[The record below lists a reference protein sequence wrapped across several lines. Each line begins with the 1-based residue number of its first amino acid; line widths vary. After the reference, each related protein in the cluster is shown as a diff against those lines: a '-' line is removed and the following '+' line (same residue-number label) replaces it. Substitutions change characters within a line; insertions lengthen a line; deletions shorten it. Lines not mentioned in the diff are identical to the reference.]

1 MNLRENILLAV
12 TSLKSNKMRSLLT
25 MLGIIIGIGSVIAI
39 SSIGS
44 AVSRSVSSALN
55 SMASKS
61 VDVYVTSRDDENSQV
76 GDKDMI
82 TQDMITAFRQAFSGK
97 IDDVA
102 YSTVS
107 SLSGTVDDLKQ
118 TKVTLSGANGGY
130 LDYLQLNLVSGHR
143 FTESES
149 SGTRP
154 LAVISKK
161 LALKVFGHQDPI
173 GQPMTVRTDNGSV
186 HCTVV
191 GVYQTG
197 SKDLVSTMNGVSSET
212 VYIPPAAA
220 NALMGAEGSGHSE
233 IIVTLDQNA
242 DTESLS
248 RQIKT
253 WFNQHYY
260 ANNTDAKITTMNI
273 EKQANE
279 INSQMAKLSLGI
291 ALIAGISLLVGGIGV
306 MNIML
311 VSVTER
317 TREIGIRKALGASN
331 RDIRLQFFV
340 ESIIICLIGGLI
352 GIGVGAAIG
361 AAGGHF
367 VHITVYPTLSSIL
380 VAVLFSMA
388 IGVFFGAYPANK
400 AAKLNPIDALR
411 YE

>member
-1 MNLRENILLAV
+1 MNLRENILLAI

-44 AVSRSVSSALN
+44 AVSRSISSALN

-61 VDVYVTSRDDENSQV
+61 VDVYVTPRDSDNGSLAA
-76 GDKDMI
+76 KDMI
-82 TQDMITAFRQAFSGK
+82 TQDMIAAFSKHFAGK

-102 YSTVS
+102 YSTS
-107 SLSGTVDDLKQ
+107 PISGTVDDLKQ
-118 TKVTLSGANGGY
+118 TKVALTGANGGY
-130 LDYLQLNLVSGHR
+130 LDYMQLNVVSGHR
-143 FTESES
+143 FTDVESAS
-149 SGTRP
+149 TRP
-154 LAVISKK
+154 VAVISKK
-161 LALKVFGHQDPI
+161 LAQKVFGHQNPI
-173 GQPMTVRTDNGSV
+173 GQPMTVRTDAGSLT
-186 HCTVV
+186 CTVV

-197 SKDLVSTMNGVSSET
+197 SKDIVSAMSGVSSET

-220 NALMGAEGSGHSE
+220 NALMRTEDTGYSE
-233 IIVTLDQNA
+233 IIVTLNQNA
-242 DTESLS
+242 DTEALS

-253 WFNQHYY
+253 WFNRHYY
-260 ANNTDAKITTMNI
+260 AANSDAKITTMNI

-331 RDIRLQFFV
+331 RDIGLQFFV

>member
-1 MNLRENILLAV
+1 MNLRENILLAI

-44 AVSRSVSSALN
+44 AVSRSISSALN

-61 VDVYVTSRDDENSQV
+61 VDVYVTPRDSDNGSLAAE
-76 GDKDMI
+76 DMI
-82 TQDMITAFRQAFSGK
+82 TQDMIAAFSKRFAGK

-102 YSTVS
+102 YSTS
-107 SLSGTVDDLKQ
+107 SVSGTVDDLKQ
-118 TKVTLSGANGGY
+118 TKVALTGANGGY
-130 LDYLQLNLVSGHR
+130 LDYMQLNIVSGHR
-143 FTESES
+143 FTDVESAS
-149 SGTRP
+149 TRP
-154 LAVISKK
+154 VAVISKK
-161 LALKVFGHQDPI
+161 LAQRVFGHQNPI
-173 GQPMTVRTDNGSV
+173 GQPMTVRTDAGSLT
-186 HCTVV
+186 CTVV

-197 SKDLVSTMNGVSSET
+197 NKDIVSAMSDVSSET

-220 NALMGAEGSGHSE
+220 NALMRTEDIGNSE
-233 IIVTLDQNA
+233 IIVTLNQNA
-242 DTESLS
+242 DTEALS
-248 RQIKT
+248 QQIKT
-253 WFNQHYY
+253 WFNRHYY
-260 ANNTDAKITTMNI
+260 AANSDAKITTMNI

>member
-1 MNLRENILLAV
+1 MNLRENILLAI

-44 AVSRSVSSALN
+44 AVSRSISSALN

-61 VDVYVTSRDDENSQV
+61 VDVYVTPRDSDNGSLAAE
-76 GDKDMI
+76 DMI
-82 TQDMITAFRQAFSGK
+82 TQDMIAAFSKRFAGK

-102 YSTVS
+102 YSTS
-107 SLSGTVDDLKQ
+107 SVSGTVDDLKQ
-118 TKVTLSGANGGY
+118 TKVALTGANGGY
-130 LDYLQLNLVSGHR
+130 LDYMQLNIVSGHR
-143 FTESES
+143 FTDVESAS
-149 SGTRP
+149 TRP
-154 LAVISKK
+154 VAVISKK
-161 LALKVFGHQDPI
+161 LAQRVFGHQNPI
-173 GQPMTVRTDNGSV
+173 GQPMTVRTDAGSLT
-186 HCTVV
+186 CTVV

-197 SKDLVSTMNGVSSET
+197 NKDIVSAMSDVSSET

-220 NALMGAEGSGHSE
+220 NALMRTEDTGNSE
-233 IIVTLDQNA
+233 IIVTLNQNA
-242 DTESLS
+242 DTEALS
-248 RQIKT
+248 QQIKT
-253 WFNQHYY
+253 WFNRHYY
-260 ANNTDAKITTMNI
+260 AANSDAKITTMNI

>member
-1 MNLRENILLAV
+1 MNLRENILLAI

-44 AVSRSVSSALN
+44 AVSRSISSALN

-61 VDVYVTSRDDENSQV
+61 VDVYVTPRDSDNGSLAAE
-76 GDKDMI
+76 DMI
-82 TQDMITAFRQAFSGK
+82 TQDMIAAFSKRFAGK

-102 YSTVS
+102 YSTS
-107 SLSGTVDDLKQ
+107 SVSGTVDDLKQ
-118 TKVTLSGANGGY
+118 TKVALTGANGGY
-130 LDYLQLNLVSGHR
+130 LDYMQLNIVSGHR
-143 FTESES
+143 FTDVESAS
-149 SGTRP
+149 TRP
-154 LAVISKK
+154 VAVISKK
-161 LALKVFGHQDPI
+161 LALKVFGHQNPI
-173 GQPMTVRTDNGSV
+173 GQPMTVRTDAGSLT
-186 HCTVV
+186 CTVV
-191 GVYQTG
+191 GVYKTG
-197 SKDLVSTMNGVSSET
+197 SKDIVSAMNGVSSET
-212 VYIPPAAA
+212 VYIPPASA
-220 NALMGAEGSGHSE
+220 NALMRTEDTGYSE
-233 IIVTLDQNA
+233 IIVTLNQNA
-242 DTESLS
+242 DTEALS
-248 RQIKT
+248 QQIKT
-253 WFNQHYY
+253 WFNRHYY
-260 ANNTDAKITTMNI
+260 AANSDAKITTMNI

>member
-1 MNLRENILLAV
+1 MNLRENIRLAV

-44 AVSRSVSSALN
+44 AVSRSISSALN

-61 VDVYVTSRDDENSQV
+61 VDVYVTPRDSDNGSLAAE
-76 GDKDMI
+76 DMI
-82 TQDMITAFRQAFSGK
+82 TQDMIAAFSKRFAGK

-102 YSTVS
+102 YSTS
-107 SLSGTVDDLKQ
+107 SVSGTVDDLKQ
-118 TKVTLSGANGGY
+118 TKVALTGANGGY
-130 LDYLQLNLVSGHR
+130 LDYMQLNIVSGHR
-143 FTESES
+143 FTDVESAS
-149 SGTRP
+149 TRP
-154 LAVISKK
+154 VAVISKK
-161 LALKVFGHQDPI
+161 LAQRVFGHQNPI
-173 GQPMTVRTDNGSV
+173 GQPMTVRTDAGSLT
-186 HCTVV
+186 CTVV

-197 SKDLVSTMNGVSSET
+197 NKDIVSAMSDVSSET

-220 NALMGAEGSGHSE
+220 NALMRTEDTGNSE
-233 IIVTLDQNA
+233 IIVTLNQNA
-242 DTESLS
+242 DTEALS
-248 RQIKT
+248 QQIKT
-253 WFNQHYY
+253 WFNRHYY
-260 ANNTDAKITTMNI
+260 AANSDAKITTMNI

>member
-1 MNLRENILLAV
+1 MNLRENILLAI

-44 AVSRSVSSALN
+44 AVSRSISSALN

-61 VDVYVTSRDDENSQV
+61 VDVYVTPRDSDNGSLAAE
-76 GDKDMI
+76 DMI
-82 TQDMITAFRQAFSGK
+82 TQDMIAAFSKHFAGK

-102 YSTVS
+102 YSTS
-107 SLSGTVDDLKQ
+107 PISGTVDDLKQ
-118 TKVTLSGANGGY
+118 TKVALTGANGGY
-130 LDYLQLNLVSGHR
+130 LDYMQLNVVSGHR
-143 FTESES
+143 FTDVESAS
-149 SGTRP
+149 TRP
-154 LAVISKK
+154 VAVISKK

-173 GQPMTVRTDNGSV
+173 GQPMTVRTDAGSLT
-186 HCTVV
+186 CTVV
-191 GVYQTG
+191 GVYKTG
-197 SKDLVSTMNGVSSET
+197 SKDIVSAMSGVSSET

-220 NALMGAEGSGHSE
+220 NALMRTEDTGYSE
-233 IIVTLDQNA
+233 IIVTLNQNA
-242 DTESLS
+242 DTEALS

-253 WFNQHYY
+253 WFNRHYY
-260 ANNTDAKITTMNI
+260 AANSDAKITTMNI